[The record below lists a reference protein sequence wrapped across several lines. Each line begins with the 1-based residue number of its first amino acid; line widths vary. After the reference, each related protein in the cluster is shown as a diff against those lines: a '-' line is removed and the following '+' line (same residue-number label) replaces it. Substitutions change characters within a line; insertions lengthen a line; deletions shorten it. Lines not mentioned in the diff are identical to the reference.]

1 MKRKRERAQLTE
13 AHKKKIYLFAIVVAL
28 LFIAAV
34 GYLVGKPMVDFVRE
48 PERFRA
54 WVDSSGFVSRVIFVG
69 MVVFQLVIALI
80 PGEPLEMG
88 AGYAFGAVEGTI
100 LCIIGCVVGSA
111 LVFLFVRRFG
121 VKLVEV
127 FFPREK
133 IRSLRFLQD
142 SRRLDLLTFIVFFIP
157 GTPKDLLSYFIGLT
171 DMKLGTWLLI
181 TAVARIPSIVT
192 STVTGDAL
200 GLKDYQFAL
209 IAFGVTL
216 ALSLAGILVYRRLSA
231 RRHPNG

>member
-1 MKRKRERAQLTE
+1 MKRRQERAQLTE
-13 AHKKKIYLFAIVVAL
+13 AHKKKIYLFAIIVAL
-28 LFIAAV
+28 IFIAAV
-34 GYLVGKPMVDFVRE
+34 GYLVGKPMIEFVRE

-69 MVVFQLVIALI
+69 MVVFQLIIALI

-88 AGYAFGAVEGTI
+88 AGYAFGALEGTI
-100 LCIIGCVVGSA
+100 LCIIGCVIGSA

-142 SRRLDLLTFIVFFIP
+142 SRRLNLLTFIVFFIP

>member
-1 MKRKRERAQLTE
+1 MKRRQERTQLTE
-13 AHKKKIYLFAIVVAL
+13 SHKKKIYLFAIIVAL
-28 LFIAAV
+28 IFIAAV
-34 GYLVGKPMVDFVRE
+34 GYLVGKPMIEFVRE

-69 MVVFQLVIALI
+69 MVVFQLIIALI

-88 AGYAFGAVEGTI
+88 AGYAFGAWEGTI
-100 LCIIGCVVGSA
+100 LCIIGCVIGSA
-111 LVFLFVRRFG
+111 LVFLVVRRFG

-142 SRRLDLLTFIVFFIP
+142 SRRLNLLTFIVFFIP